1 MLILLF
7 GSATVFAQGDAGRES
22 PFSLGAGARG
32 MAMGRAFV
40 SLSGDASS
48 AFSNP
53 AATAGIDR
61 SEFSAFHTSLFMG
74 TNYDCLALSHPVGM
88 LGVFTLSAGRLG
100 TGDIVER
107 DQFNRPE
114 DTFSAADILLGI
126 SYARALG
133 YGVSAGLTVKG
144 VGLEIGD
151 DAGYGFGMDL
161 GIQYSPEFVPGMRV
175 GIGLADLVQ
184 PRIKLRTTED
194 KYQTVSRFG
203 VSYGRELH
211 RNLDAAVVTEIEKI
225 GGRDTRVHPG
235 LEMAFY
241 ESFSLRAGYDHDRMT
256 FGGGVA
262 YSIFKLDYAYE
273 NIEFLGGSHRVSL
286 GFSFGKSVRESRDRM
301 VVKAI
306 ETERANWQKSLDQQ
320 RSLDYALYLSNGDSL
335 YAARKYQDAFIN
347 YQRALV
353 IDETSAK
360 AKAMADSM
368 MNIIITSASA
378 GARDERREE
387 LTAKRIEA
395 ALADIKAGRFN
406 QAITQYELA
415 LEIDPAN
422 ESVADLLQSARTTR
436 SNEIDAIRRRARSF
450 RQSGNHSDAI
460 IEWNRLL
467 TLESRDSEAL
477 AGVES
482 SRSELRANDLMASAI
497 RAIND
502 GKFSDAVTLL
512 NQAQVLRPDDKTI
525 QSLLSEARAKSAP
538 ATSLTDIKSNSEYWP
553 VYLHGLE
560 SYQAG
565 DYKKALESWESLR
578 QYYPNNSDLENNIGQ
593 ARQRLAT
600 ESGNKQE

>member
-1 MLILLF
+1 M
-7 GSATVFAQGDAGRES
+7 VFAQGDAGRES

-53 AATAGIDR
+53 AATANIDR
-61 SEFSAFHTSLFMG
+61 SEFSAFHTSLFLG

-100 TGDIVER
+100 TGDIIER

-114 DTFSAADILLGI
+114 NTFSAADILLGI
-126 SYARALG
+126 SYARGLG
-133 YGVSAGLTVKG
+133 YGISTGLTVKG

-151 DAGYGFGMDL
+151 DAGYGFGLDL
-161 GIQYSPEFVPGMRV
+161 GFQYSPEFIHGLRA
-175 GIGLADLVQ
+175 GIGLGDLVQ
-184 PRIKLRTTED
+184 PRIKLRSTED

-203 VSYGRELH
+203 ISYARKLH
-211 RNLDAAVVTEIEKI
+211 RNFDGTVVTEIEKI

-235 LEMAFY
+235 LEMVFY
-241 ESFSLRAGYDHDRMT
+241 KSFSLRTGYDHDRFT

-262 YSIFKLDYAYE
+262 YNIFKLDYAYE

-286 GFSFGKSVRESRDRM
+286 GFSFGKSVRESRDQM

-306 ETERANWQKSLDQQ
+306 ETEKANWQKSLDQQ
-320 RSLDYALYLSNGDSL
+320 RSLDYAIYLSNGDSL
-335 YAARKYQDAFIN
+335 YAARKYQDALVS

-353 IDETSAK
+353 IDETSVK
-360 AKAMADSM
+360 ARAMADSM

-378 GARDERREE
+378 GARDQKREE
-387 LTAKRIEA
+387 LTSKRIET

-422 ESVADLLQSARTTR
+422 KTVADLLQSARTTR
-436 SNEIDAIRRRARSF
+436 TNEIDTIRRRARSF
-450 RQSGNHSDAI
+450 KQSGNYSDAI

-467 TLESRDSEAL
+467 TLEPKDSEAL
-477 AGVES
+477 AGIEN
-482 SRSELRANDLMASAI
+482 SRSELRANDLMTSAV

-502 GKFSDAVTLL
+502 GKFADAVTLL
-512 NQAQVLRPDDKTI
+512 NQAQTLKPNDKTI
-525 QSLLSEARAKSAP
+525 QSLLSEAKAKSAP
-538 ATSLTDIKSNSEYWP
+538 ATSLTDIKQNSEHWTI
-553 VYLHGLE
+553 YLHGLE
-560 SYQAG
+560 SYQASE
-565 DYKKALESWESLR
+565 YQKALDSWQSLQ
-578 QYYPNNSDLENNIGQ
+578 QYYPNNSDLENNISQ
-593 ARQRLAT
+593 AKQRLAT
-600 ESGNKQE
+600 EGGNKQE